1 MHAALV
7 IMAAG
12 IGSRYGGSKQTDGVG
27 PHGEILMEY
36 GVYDAVR
43 AGFDKVVF
51 IIKPDMRELMERLC
65 GNMASRLHTADGRPV
80 EVRYA
85 YQDDTTLPAWYTKP
99 AGRTKP
105 FGTAHAVL
113 CTRDIVHEP
122 FCVINAD
129 YGADAYRTIY
139 AELQRLPET
148 GAAAMVGYLLKNT
161 VTAHGTVSRGV
172 CHVKDGYLSDIRETL
187 KIALLQD
194 GVIRDEDTG
203 AVLDGDTVV
212 SMNFWGFAPSVFD
225 ALETYFHD
233 FLRSEAG
240 QSVKAECLLPT
251 MVGDLAAVLLAGII
265 VGAIFIIK
273 GCKKDDAPADDA
285 QNTNQPV
292 DNVGDTTTPDN
303 VIVDDELLTLV
314 NPWNPLPDDW
324 TVDLVTLDDGHRV
337 DSRCY
342 EAYMEMINACKA
354 AGYSPVNCSSYRT
367 QETQQS
373 LYDNKV
379 QRLISSGMSEE
390 EAKTEAAK
398 AVAIP
403 GTSEHQLGLAV
414 DLVDANMQ
422 DLTSAQEST
431 ETQKWLMANS
441 WRYGFIHRYPNG
453 KTDITGIIYEPW
465 HYRYVGKDAA
475 QEIFNRDI
483 TLEEYLGKTEH

>member
-1 MHAALV
+1 MDYERERRRQK
-7 IMAAG
+7 
-12 IGSRYGGSKQTDGVG
+12 RYR
-27 PHGEILMEY
+27 EAM
-36 GVYDAVR
+36 R
-43 AGFDKVVF
+43 NR
-51 IIKPDMRELMERLC
+51 II
-65 GNMASRLHTADGRPV
+65 
-80 EVRYA
+80 
-85 YQDDTTLPAWYTKP
+85 
-99 AGRTKP
+99 
-105 FGTAHAVL
+105 
-113 CTRDIVHEP
+113 
-122 FCVINAD
+122 
-129 YGADAYRTIY
+129 
-139 AELQRLPET
+139 
-148 GAAAMVGYLLKNT
+148 
-161 VTAHGTVSRGV
+161 
-172 CHVKDGYLSDIRETL
+172 
-187 KIALLQD
+187 
-194 GVIRDEDTG
+194 
-203 AVLDGDTVV
+203 
-212 SMNFWGFAPSVFD
+212 
-225 ALETYFHD
+225 
-233 FLRSEAG
+233 
-240 QSVKAECLLPT
+240 
-251 MVGDLAAVLLAGII
+251 AAVLLAGII

-273 GCKKDDAPADDA
+273 GCKKDDAPAGNDQSTEQGA
-285 QNTNQPV
+285 
-292 DNVGDTTTPDN
+292 DNSGTVTPPEDG
-303 VIVDDELLTLV
+303 VVVDDELLTLV

-354 AGYSPVNCSSYRT
+354 AGYSPVNCSGYRT

-379 QRLISSGMSEE
+379 QRLISSGMSED

>member
-1 MHAALV
+1 MSTCLTLKKSNCKNCYKCIRHCPVKSIRFSGNQAH
-7 IMAAG
+7 I
-12 IGSRYGGSKQTDGVG
+12 IGNECILCGQCFVVCPQNAKEITSEVEKVKVLLASGDPVYVSLAPSFVANYDGVG
-27 PHGEILMEY
+27 IGAMRRALQKLGFTDAEETAVGATMVKREY
-36 GVYDAVR
+36 ERMLAEEEHDIIITSCCHSVNLLIQKYFPTELQYLAKVLSPMQAHCTDIKRRHPNAKTVFIGPCVAKKDEAEYYEGIVDAVLT
-43 AGFDKVVF
+43 FE
-51 IIKPDMRELMERLC
+51 ELTE
-65 GNMASRLHTADGRPV
+65 
-80 EVRYA
+80 
-85 YQDDTTLPAWYTKP
+85 W
-99 AGRTKP
+99 
-105 FGTAHAVL
+105 
-113 CTRDIVHEP
+113 
-122 FCVINAD
+122 
-129 YGADAYRTIY
+129 
-139 AELQRLPET
+139 
-148 GAAAMVGYLLKNT
+148 
-161 VTAHGTVSRGV
+161 
-172 CHVKDGYLSDIRETL
+172 
-187 KIALLQD
+187 
-194 GVIRDEDTG
+194 
-203 AVLDGDTVV
+203 
-212 SMNFWGFAPSVFD
+212 
-225 ALETYFHD
+225 
-233 FLRSEAG
+233 
-240 QSVKAECLLPT
+240 
-251 MVGDLAAVLLAGII
+251 LAAVLLAGII

-354 AGYSPVNCSSYRT
+354 AGYSPVNCSSYRA

-379 QRLISSGMSEE
+379 QRLISSGMSED
-390 EAKTEAAK
+390 EAKAEAAK